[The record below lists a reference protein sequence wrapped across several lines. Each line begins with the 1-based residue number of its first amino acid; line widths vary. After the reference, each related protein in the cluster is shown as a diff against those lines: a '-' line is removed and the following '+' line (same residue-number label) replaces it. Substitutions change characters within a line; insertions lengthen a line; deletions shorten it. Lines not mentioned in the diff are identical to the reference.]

1 MLEVTNSVV
10 EQAPDWDALALPDWY
25 LDLQRKAWDDFLSL
39 PMPKRGDEPWRFA
52 NLKKQVLGRFEA
64 AQQIDA
70 ELAKNIQSRSAL
82 LETVA
87 GKFVFAN
94 EQLLTADRPS
104 AEGLL
109 CLPLR
114 EAIETHGPLFQ
125 EHFMTQE
132 APLGSD
138 KFAKLHKSR
147 AVSGLFVYVPA
158 GVEVE
163 LPIEAYHWVAGMNQ
177 SMLPHTLIVTGENA
191 KVTVVD
197 HFKSA
202 ATDQAGFC
210 CGVVDLVAGR
220 GSKIRYV
227 SCQTLSD
234 DSSNIQL
241 STTLASADADV
252 KSLQVQLGSQWSRT
266 ESVSHMAGKGA
277 NSDMLSVAVPSAEQE
292 IDQRTLQHHADPNTK
307 SDLLYKNA
315 LFGKGR
321 SIFAGLIKVDE
332 GAHHTDSYQTCR
344 NLFLSDDADANAMPG
359 LEIDADQVKCSHGS
373 TSSPITEEELFY
385 FNARGIPS
393 NMAKQL
399 ITSGFTGEVIAKLGD
414 EAVELMVGALVE
426 AKFRKTYG

>member
-1 MLEVTNSVV
+1 MPN
-10 EQAPDWDALALPDWY
+10 WY
-25 LDLQRKAWDDFLSL
+25 LDLQRTAWDDFVAL

-52 NLKKQVLGRFEA
+52 NLKKQALGGFESA
-64 AQQIDA
+64 TPISANV
-70 ELAKNIQSRSAL
+70 AKDLESRSAL
-82 LETVA
+82 LEKAA
-87 GKFVFAN
+87 GKFVFGN
-94 EQLLTADRPS
+94 EQLLTSTRPQI
-104 AEGLL
+104 EGLI

-114 EAIETHGPLFQ
+114 EAIETQGQLFQ
-125 EHFMTQE
+125 EYFMTQE
-132 APLGSD
+132 AMLGSA

-163 LPIEAYHWVAGMNQ
+163 LPIEAYHWIAGANQ
-177 SMLPHTLIVTGENA
+177 GIFPHTLIVTGENA

-197 HFKSA
+197 YFQNA
-202 ATDQAGFC
+202 DAEQAGLC

-227 SCQTLSD
+227 SCQALND
-234 DSSNIQL
+234 VSSNIQV
-241 STTLASADADV
+241 SATLASADADV
-252 KSLQVQLGSQWSRT
+252 KSLQVQLGGQWSRT
-266 ESVSHMAGKGA
+266 ESVSHMIGHGA

-292 IDQRTLQHHADPNTK
+292 IDQRTLQHHADPNTT

-315 LFGKGR
+315 LFDKGR

-332 GAHHTDSYQTCR
+332 GAHHTDAYQTCR
-344 NLFLSDDADANAMPG
+344 NLFLSDDADANSMPG

-393 NMAKQL
+393 DKAKQL
-399 ITSGFTGEVIAKLGD
+399 ITSGFTGEVIGKLD
-414 EAVELMVGALVE
+414 DVALQAMIGGLVN
-426 AKFRKTYG
+426 AKFRKIHS

>member
-1 MLEVTNSVV
+1 
-10 EQAPDWDALALPDWY
+10 
-25 LDLQRKAWDDFLSL
+25 
-39 PMPKRGDEPWRFA
+39 
-52 NLKKQVLGRFEA
+52 
-64 AQQIDA
+64 
-70 ELAKNIQSRSAL
+70 
-82 LETVA
+82 
-87 GKFVFAN
+87 
-94 EQLLTADRPS
+94 
-104 AEGLL
+104 
-109 CLPLR
+109 
-114 EAIETHGPLFQ
+114 
-125 EHFMTQE
+125 
-132 APLGSD
+132 
-138 KFAKLHKSR
+138 
-147 AVSGLFVYVPA
+147 
-158 GVEVE
+158 
-163 LPIEAYHWVAGMNQ
+163 
-177 SMLPHTLIVTGENA
+177 
-191 KVTVVD
+191 
-197 HFKSA
+197 
-202 ATDQAGFC
+202 
-210 CGVVDLVAGR
+210 
-220 GSKIRYV
+220 
-227 SCQTLSD
+227 
-234 DSSNIQL
+234 
-241 STTLASADADV
+241 V